1 MLTLQTEWAKQE
13 NRHELPEELQAAR
26 FYHEILFQQHTKIPQ
41 TISDM
46 KA

>member
-1 MLTLQTEWAKQE
+1 MLTMQTEWAKTGK
-13 NRHELPEELQAAR
+13 LPKELQAAR